1 MTTEQK
7 RFVTLIL
14 LLLASIALLMLAKH
28 QFSAPIN
35 V

>member
-7 RFVTLIL
+7 RFVILLI
-14 LLLASIALLMLAKH
+14 LLLASIGLVLLARQ
-28 QFSAPIN
+28 QFNLPIN